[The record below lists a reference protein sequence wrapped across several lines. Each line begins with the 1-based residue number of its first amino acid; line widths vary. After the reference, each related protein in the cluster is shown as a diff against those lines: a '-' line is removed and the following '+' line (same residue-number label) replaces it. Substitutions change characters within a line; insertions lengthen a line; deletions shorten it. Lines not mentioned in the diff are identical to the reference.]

1 MDSFTINYKL
11 LLSLF
16 ILVQFIIIPG
26 SYAELTPNEQS
37 TAILQPMGL
46 TKYQLFEASS
56 HDARRRLAPFQ
67 LCLPCKCCAAAN
79 NTSCTTLP
87 CCFGIDC
94 QLPNKPYGV
103 CAFVPKK
110 CNCISCA
117 V

>member
-26 SYAELTPNEQS
+26 SYAELMPNEQS
-37 TAILQPMGL
+37 TAILQPMGP

-67 LCLPCKCCAAAN
+67 LCLPCKCCAAAT

-110 CNCISCA
+110 CDCISCA